1 MPMLDLLLG
10 LVMLILYGLWTLQ
23 HKLVW
28 QADLHLLSQA
38 WPLLVLTGF
47 LIDGVDIYS
56 HGGWG
61 FPPAAVWLEQL
72 SHPELA
78 MDFLVAIMIVAVLG
92 NLRGS
97 LESILLLLLSFLGQ
111 LGVMHSADLL
121 GLYVSLEL
129 QTFAFM
135 VLCALHA
142 ASGGSEG
149 SRGATVESAIKYGV
163 LSALASGVLL
173 YWLSNSYIRTGSLEC
188 FLSAVAT
195 GMYSQLEVV
204 QLSLALLFKMGAA
217 PLHLWVLDVYG
228 AAKLSLLMYIS
239 TAPKLSLA
247 TFWSTTWAAGWT
259 ESTLVLYCLQSLV
272 LGPLGAYGQPALRTL
287 LAYSAVNEMGMMLLA
302 LESAGTGALLQ
313 HMTIY
318 TGTQLL
324 IWTLPSS
331 RLLAVAALSLAGLPP
346 LVGFFGKAWVLS
358 HAATYGATLPL
369 LAALLSTGVGLVYYI
384 RLMRL
389 FWDTPDMDLLLN
401 YRSNSSHGKEAK
413 GSLHSTAGSQAT
425 LELSGTRGVGITCA
439 SLCNNPDTGSMLGLS
454 RPHLTSA
461 VGVLLLF
468 GSTLFV
474 KPFVL

>member
-1 MPMLDLLLG
+1 MLDLLLG

-47 LIDGVDIYS
+47 LIDGVDVYGQGDFI
-56 HGGWG
+56 GKL
-61 FPPAAVWLEQL
+61 LEQL
-72 SHPELA
+72 SHAELA

-129 QTFAFM
+129 QTFTFM

-149 SRGATVESAIKYGV
+149 SRGATVEAAIKYGV

-195 GMYSQLEVV
+195 GVYSQLEVV

-259 ESTLVLYCLQSLV
+259 ESTLVLYCLQSLI

-401 YRSNSSHGKEAK
+401 YRSHGGAASKTPERQVTRPA
-413 GSLHSTAGSQAT
+413 A
-425 LELSGTRGVGITCA
+425 LEQSGTRSVGITCA
-439 SLCNNPDTGSMLGLS
+439 SLYNSPDTGSMLGLS